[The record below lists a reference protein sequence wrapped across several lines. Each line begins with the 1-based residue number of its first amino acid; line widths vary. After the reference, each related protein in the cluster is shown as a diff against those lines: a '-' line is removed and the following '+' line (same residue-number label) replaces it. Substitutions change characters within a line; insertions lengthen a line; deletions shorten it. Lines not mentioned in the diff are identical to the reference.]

1 MIRTIVS
8 IFITLALIA
17 GVALFEMYYVHT
29 SFEQFHLML
38 ESLQHKVEEKTATYE
53 DGLSLRVFWEDKKK
67 VMHVFLPHTMLQEID
82 YQLDEAIGFIYQ
94 KDFQGAL
101 PKLEVVIGLSDNI
114 PHAYTFGIEN
124 IF

>member
-17 GVALFEMYYVHT
+17 GVAIFEAYYVHT
-29 SFEQFHLML
+29 AFSQFHYML
-38 ESLQHKVEEKTATYE
+38 EVLQHKVEAETATYE
-53 DGLSLRVFWEDKKK
+53 DGLSLRTFWTDKKK

-82 YQLDEAIGFIYQ
+82 YQLDETIGFIYQ

-101 PKLEVVIGLSDNI
+101 PKIEVVIGLSDNI
-114 PHAYTFGIEN
+114 PHSYTFGIEN